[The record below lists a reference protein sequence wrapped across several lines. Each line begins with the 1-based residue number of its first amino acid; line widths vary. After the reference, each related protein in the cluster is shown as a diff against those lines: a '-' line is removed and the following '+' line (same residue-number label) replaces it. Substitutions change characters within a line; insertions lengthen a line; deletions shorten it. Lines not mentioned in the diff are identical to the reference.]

1 MIDLKKEA
9 SIGSEAVKRLRLDK
23 LRNGKAFMINSK
35 NLPAF
40 QSYREYPDGKI
51 ELVELNQAER
61 DFRLVRILSDI
72 EVMKLK
78 VELGF

>member
-23 LRNGKAFMINSK
+23 LRNGRAFMINSR

-61 DFRLVRILSDI
+61 DFRLVRILTNT
-72 EVMKLK
+72 EATKLK
-78 VELGF
+78 AELGF

>member
-9 SIGSEAVKRLRLDK
+9 IIGSEAVKRLRLDK

-61 DFRLVRILSDI
+61 DFRLVRILSDM